1 MITFTG
7 DTIQIG
13 DELKVFFDSS
23 TELQI
28 DILRRA
34 DTSVIAQMYAFKS
47 GSQVGYYETAYAAV
61 TIDSETPTETDYTA
75 IINEIVHELEKARL
89 EALNPT
95 NTFTI
100 TL

>member
-13 DELKVFFDSS
+13 DGLKVFFDSS

-34 DTSVIAQMYAFKS
+34 DTSVVAQMYAFKS
-47 GSQVGYYETAYAAV
+47 GSQVGLYETAYTAAA
-61 TIDSETPTETDYTA
+61 IDSETPIETDYTA

>member
-7 DTIQIG
+7 DPIQIG
-13 DELKVFFDSS
+13 QALKVFFDNG
-23 TELQI
+23 TELHF
-28 DILRRA
+28 DITYRN
-34 DTSVIAQMYAFKS
+34 DTSVIARLHAFDS
-47 GSQVGYYETAYAAV
+47 GSLIGIYETEYAAA
-61 TIDSETPTETDYTA
+61 TIDAETPTETDYTA

-89 EALNPT
+89 EVLNPT

>member
-1 MITFTG
+1 MITFTD